1 METNQGIAPTRSRTS
16 RLRLGLLVALASA
29 PLALGACSASDDSSD
44 ASTSPSS
51 APVESATITVMA
63 AASLTE
69 PFTELAATFE
79 AEHPGVTVDLVFDGS
94 STLATQLVEGAP
106 ADVFASASKTTM
118 TEVTDAGLITDPDN
132 FIGNQLTIAVPADN
146 PAGITSL
153 ADLADPAVA
162 VVVCA
167 PEVPCGALALAVLDA
182 ASLDITPVS
191 EEQNVKGVVTKLT
204 TGDADAG
211 FVYLSDVQ
219 AEGDTLATVAL
230 PDATVA
236 TTNYYIGVLED
247 SKHQDLANQ
256 FLALISSA
264 EGQQVLHD
272 AGFSDAQ
279 P

>member
-29 PLALGACSASDDSSD
+29 PLALGACSSSDD
-44 ASTSPSS
+44 ASTSPST
-51 APVESATITVMA
+51 APVESTTITVMA

-106 ADVFASASKTTM
+106 ADVFASASKATM

-182 ASLDITPVS
+182 ASLDLTPVS

-219 AEGDTLATVAL
+219 AEGDTLTTVAL
-230 PDATVA
+230 PDAKVA

-247 SKHQDLANQ
+247 SKHQDLADQ